1 VIGLPFVLLSVETH
15 GKAMGIGDED
25 PAARFCVAP
34 PPVIPAPT
42 NSAAAARTV
51 LNPAEY
57 E

>member
-1 VIGLPFVLLSVETH
+1 VLLGVETH
-15 GKAMGIGDED
+15 GKAVGIGDEE
-25 PAARFCVAP
+25 PAAGFLVAP

-51 LNPAEY
+51 MNPAEY